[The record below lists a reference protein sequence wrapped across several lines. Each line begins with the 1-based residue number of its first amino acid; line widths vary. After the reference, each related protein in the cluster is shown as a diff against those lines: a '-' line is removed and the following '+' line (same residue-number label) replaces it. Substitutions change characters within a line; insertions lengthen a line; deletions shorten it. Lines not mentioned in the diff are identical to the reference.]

1 MNNFLKL
8 QAFERTEIFTETAAR
23 MNVLPEI
30 IEKDFFVCWTLKQLF
45 DIAEISP
52 HLTFKGG
59 TSLSK
64 VYGLIERFSEDIDL
78 TFSKDFLGIDIG
90 DIANVSGKE
99 RQRRIKNLEQKT
111 EEKIRTEIL
120 PLLNNSFANLLPLQ
134 DVSEWGLSIS
144 NDKDG
149 QQTILF
155 SYPTAL
161 KHSSPFAYIQPHIK
175 LEFGAKGD
183 NSPQAEHSVTSYI
196 AEQFPDLFE
205 NKIATVSVLKAER
218 TFWEKATIL
227 HALHHSG
234 KLRPRMSRHY
244 YDLFM
249 LSKAGVSTQAI
260 ENPELLRAVVAN
272 KSIYFADAAASY
284 NTANYDTLKLLPP
297 PSMLNELKKDYQN
310 MQEMLFGAAPSFEE
324 IMSELA
330 GLEGR
335 INDTV
340 L

>member
-1 MNNFLKL
+1 MDSFLKL
-8 QAFERTEIFTETAAR
+8 TASERTEIFTETAAK
-23 MNVLPEI
+23 MDVLPEI

-45 DIAEISP
+45 EIAEISP

-78 TFSKDFLGIDIG
+78 TFSKDFLGVDII

-99 RQRRIKNLEQKT
+99 RQRQIKNLEQKT
-111 EEKIRTEIL
+111 EEKIRNVVL
-120 PLLNNSFANLLPLQ
+120 PLLNEHFANLLPLQ
-134 DVSEWGLSIS
+134 DVAEWNLSIS

-155 SYPTAL
+155 RYPTAL

-183 NSPQAEHSVTSYI
+183 NSPQAEHQVSSYI
-196 AEQFPDLFE
+196 AEQFPDLFA
-205 NKIATVSVLKAER
+205 NTSATVSALKAER

-249 LSKAGVSTQAI
+249 LSKSDVSTQAI
-260 ENPELLRAVVAN
+260 KNPELLQAVIAN
-272 KSIYFADAAASY
+272 KSIYLGLQPHLIAPQTMAHS
-284 NTANYDTLKLLPP
+284 NYFP
-297 PSMLNELKKDYQN
+297 QR
-310 MQEMLFGAAPSFEE
+310 QC
-324 IMSELA
+324 
-330 GLEGR
+330 
-335 INDTV
+335 
-340 L
+340 